1 MKMKSARE
9 MVWQTSNME
18 YGRFYTLTS
27 EEEQRRL
34 AGEREGRC
42 EVLTK
47 TLIQCQKQ
55 LGVMRLRDT
64 NPDTEFSDG
73 FDPPTESYFETHL
86 QKIKKANRPSSERV
100 RTMTYSGVQPEEASS
115 AVKSASQA
123 TSHSTMQPTS
133 TEPSSRPVPSNPA
146 SSEEAL
152 EEIRRPKNYVGRV
165 DPTGIEEDTK
175 QLEWILNRL
184 ADKLQ
189 PLTSGGLPVLKFT
202 PTNPKPV
209 PRIKERRILR
219 TNPNRIVQC
228 KLPKCP
234 PRSERTTTGGPRL
247 PPYCRYGFYRYYGY
261 AGQGA
266 KTSWGHNLPLGQ
278 KPPYG
283 KRTKGLFKY

>member
-1 MKMKSARE
+1 MKSARE

-18 YGRFYTLTS
+18 YGRFYSLTS

-34 AGEREGRC
+34 AGERGGRC

-55 LGVMRLRDT
+55 LGLMRLRDT
-64 NPDTEFSDG
+64 SLDVELNDG
-73 FDPPTESYFETHL
+73 SDPPTESYFQAHL
-86 QKIKKANRPSSERV
+86 QKMKKANKPSPEKARI
-100 RTMTYSGVQPEEASS
+100 MTYSGVQPEEASS
-115 AVKSASQA
+115 APKSTRQT
-123 TSHSTMQPTS
+123 TSHSTMLQSP
-133 TEPSSRPVPSNPA
+133 TEPSSRLVPSIPT

-152 EEIRRPKNYVGRV
+152 EEVRRPGNYIGWV

-189 PLTSGGLPVLKFT
+189 PLTNGGLPVLKFT

-209 PRIKERRILR
+209 PHIKERRMLR
-219 TNPNRIVQC
+219 PKLPNRVLHS

-234 PRSERTTTGGPRL
+234 PRSDRTTGGFRL
-247 PPYCRYGFYRYYGY
+247 PPYCRYGFYKYYGY